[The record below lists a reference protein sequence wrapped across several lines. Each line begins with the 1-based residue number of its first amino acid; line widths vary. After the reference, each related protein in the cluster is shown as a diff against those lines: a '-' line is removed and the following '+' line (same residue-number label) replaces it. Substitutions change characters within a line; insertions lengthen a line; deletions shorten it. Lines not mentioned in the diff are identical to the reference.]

1 MIVLFEIINGQ
12 VCPFRGMTIWIQDY
26 IYQELE
32 NYYKKKL
39 SMKTGLCP
47 LAIDKHH
54 AFVKASFPIC
64 MALPNSAHSRM
75 GCLHRKRKSPPI
87 S

>member
-32 NYYKKKL
+32 NLRIKDVGAYIVF
-39 SMKTGLCP
+39 M
-47 LAIDKHH
+47 D
-54 AFVKASFPIC
+54 
-64 MALPNSAHSRM
+64 
-75 GCLHRKRKSPPI
+75 
-87 S
+87 